1 MKLLY
6 TIIACSCIVPIVL
19 LSDES
24 QQEDVSEVAQGT
36 GQEKLLSLKN
46 VASYTTQGI
55 WYLGKGVFYVTYFT
69 APAVAKFSLFI
80 IQTGTGMAL
89 ALSKALLKIIYL
101 LSGQDALSIALT
113 TAYSVIRLLA
123 ISGIVVVGYSAL
135 NNP

>member
-1 MKLLY
+1 M
-6 TIIACSCIVPIVL
+6 APMVL

-24 QQEDVSEVAQGT
+24 QQKDVQEVTQGT

-55 WYLGKGVFYVTYFT
+55 WYVGKGVFYVTYFT
-69 APAVAKFSLFI
+69 APAVAKFSFFM

-89 ALSKALLKIIYL
+89 ALSKVLLKIIYF

-123 ISGIVVVGYSAL
+123 ISGIVIVGYSVLSA
-135 NNP
+135 PAKDCSPQPVY